1 MTFTRRNFLRTVGA
15 TALLGSTSTLAPSIF
30 SAHAASTSG
39 YKAMVCLFLYGGL
52 DSHDMLIPYDQDSY
66 NSYSKIRQSMINQYA
81 SGSRSRSNLLPLQ
94 AGSASNLA
102 GMQMALPPEM
112 AGLKTL
118 FDNRDA
124 AFVSNVGPLIEPV
137 TRSSFENGA
146 ALPPRL
152 FSHNDQQAT
161 WQASAPEGAQEGWG
175 GLFADAILDSG
186 GNAGAEAFTNI
197 TVAESGPFLTG
208 KRAFPYQIGFRGPS
222 TVNALE
228 GLNGNDLSSEEADFI
243 NRLKQSFLA
252 NNFSGNHILEQDM
265 ANALRGAFDANDKF
279 ASAARNAQSVTT
291 PFGGDPVSSQLKA
304 VAQTI
309 ALRDVLGTNRQIFFV
324 ALGGFDTHD
333 AQASTLP
340 SQLKMISDGVSS
352 FSDAMKELGLNNSV
366 TLFTATD
373 FGRTL
378 AVNGDGTDHG
388 WGGHQIVVGGA
399 VKGGEIYGTMPA
411 ATLDHDQDSGGGRLI
426 PTLSVEQY
434 ASPLGSWFGLGPSEL
449 ATALP
454 RLGNFD
460 AGPGFI

>member
-1 MTFTRRNFLRTVGA
+1 MTFTRRKFLRTVGA
-15 TALLGSTSTLAPSIF
+15 SALVGSTCGLTPSMF
-30 SAHAASTSG
+30 SAQAASISG

-66 NSYSKIRQSMINQYA
+66 NSYSTVRQSMINQYA
-81 SGSRSRSNLLPLQ
+81 GGSRSRSNLLALQ
-94 AGSASNLA
+94 TGSASNLG

-112 AGLKTL
+112 AGVKTL
-118 FDNRDA
+118 FDSGDA

-137 TRSSFENGA
+137 TKSSFENGA

-175 GLFADAILDSG
+175 GLFADAILDAG
-186 GNAGAEAFTNI
+186 GNSGAETFTNI
-197 TVAESGPFLTG
+197 TVAESGPFLIG
-208 KRAFPYQIGFRGPS
+208 RQAFPYQIGFRGPAS
-222 TVNALE
+222 VDALE
-228 GLNGNDLSSEEADFI
+228 ELGSNDISAEEADFF
-243 NRLKQSFLA
+243 NRLKQSFIA
-252 NNFSGNHILEQDM
+252 QNFNSGHVLELDM

-279 ASAARNAQSVTT
+279 ASAASNAQTVTT

-304 VAQTI
+304 VADTI
-309 ALRDVLGTNRQIFFV
+309 ALRDVLGTNRQIFFI

-333 AQASTLP
+333 AQAATLP
-340 SQLKMISDGVSS
+340 ARLKMINDGVSS
-352 FSDAMKELGLNNSV
+352 FSNAMKELGLNDSV

-388 WGGHQIVVGGA
+388 WGGHQMVVGGA
-399 VKGGEIYGTMPA
+399 VKGREIYGTMPEA
-411 ATLDHDQDSGGGRLI
+411 KLNHDQDSGGGRLI

-434 ASPLGSWFGLGPSEL
+434 AAPLGSWFGLGPSEL
-449 ATALP
+449 TTALP

>member
-1 MTFTRRNFLRTVGA
+1 MTFTRRNFLRSVGA
-15 TALLGSTSTLAPSIF
+15 TALVGSAATLTPSIF

-39 YKAMVCLFLYGGL
+39 YKALVCLFLYGGL

-81 SGSRSRSNLLPLQ
+81 NGSRSRSNLLPLQ
-94 AGSASNLA
+94 AGSATNLG

-112 AGLKTL
+112 AGIKTL
-118 FDNRDA
+118 FDNGDA

-137 TRSSFENGA
+137 TKSSFENGA

-175 GLFADAILDSG
+175 GLFADAVLDSG
-186 GNAGAEAFTNI
+186 GNAGAETLTNI
-197 TVAESGPFLTG
+197 TVAEAGPFLTG

-228 GLNGNDLSSEEADFI
+228 ELNSNDLTSEEADFI
-243 NRLKQSFLA
+243 NRLKQSFVA
-252 NNFSGNHILEQDM
+252 QNFSSNHILEQDM
-265 ANALRGAFDANDKF
+265 ANALNGAFSANDKF
-279 ASAARNAQSVTT
+279 ASAARSAQTVTT

-324 ALGGFDTHD
+324 AMGGFDTHD
-333 AQASTLP
+333 AQASVLP
-340 SQLKMISDGVSS
+340 GHMKMISDGVSA
-352 FSDAMKELGLNNSV
+352 FSDAMKELGLNDSV

-388 WGGHQIVVGGA
+388 WGGHQFVVGGA
-399 VKGGEIYGTMPA
+399 VKGREIYGTMPE
-411 ATLDHDQDSGGGRLI
+411 ATVDHDQDSGGGRLI

-454 RLGNFD
+454 RLGNFN